1 MKCYLTLANEIRGMN
16 CWKGHNNYDFGWVI
30 FLYMLSNTFPRKIWF
45 FIRFYVEFWKNTKTI
60 ICKSKIL
67 SQCIW
72 SGNKMKNY
80 TMHKYYAIQKHVSHQ
95 LQTVKKNRKLEFIS
109 NQFSLDKWRNRCEDP
124 VMLCTGPTRVH
135 VNNLMQIDTVHSI
148 CSITWWNG
156 ISIWIID
163 SLDDEK
169 IQLATIL
176 IVTAWNPSENIS
188 AFLLRPYN
196 H

>member
-1 MKCYLTLANEIRGMN
+1 MILAEL
-16 CWKGHNNYDFGWVI
+16 F

-45 FIRFYVEFWKNTKTI
+45 FIRIFYVEFKKNTKTI

-109 NQFSLDKWRNRCEDP
+109 NQFSLDKWRNRCKDP
-124 VMLCTGPTRVH
+124 VMLCTGPTHVH
-135 VNNLMQIDTVHSI
+135 VNNLMQTDTVHSI

-156 ISIWIID
+156 ISIWTID

-176 IVTAWNPSENIS
+176 IVAAWNPSENIS